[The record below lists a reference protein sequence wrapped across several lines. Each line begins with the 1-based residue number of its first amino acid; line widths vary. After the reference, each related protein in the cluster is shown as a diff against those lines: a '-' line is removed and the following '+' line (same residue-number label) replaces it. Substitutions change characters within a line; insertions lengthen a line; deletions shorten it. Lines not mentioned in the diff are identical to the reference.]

1 MKNETEE
8 QTEFIAEVRRSRSN
22 RLKQWKDDHIVIM
35 GLDDKPEVKQQL
47 DTLINDELG
56 ITEDK

>member
-1 MKNETEE
+1 MKNKTENATDSVVE
-8 QTEFIAEVRRSRSN
+8 SIRQD
-22 RLKQWKDDHIVIM
+22 RLKHWKDDHIVIM

>member
-1 MKNETEE
+1 MKNKTEE
-8 QTEFIAEVRRSRSN
+8 QTEFIAEVRRSRNN

-47 DTLINDELG
+47 DTLINNELG

>member
-1 MKNETEE
+1 MKNKTEE
-8 QTEFIAEVRRSRSN
+8 QTEFIAEVRRSRNN

-47 DTLINDELG
+47 NTLINNELG